1 MADQTI
7 EPARTR
13 QPWDRR
19 KDESKR
25 AFDAFVIFRDSAD
38 RKLATVARALTPPC
52 SVPNIARWSSRH
64 QWQQRASDWDC
75 HVDEEQRSELAR
87 GRVARRRRQL
97 QLASALQSVA
107 AHALREIQAKI
118 EMKLPLGWA
127 PEQIAGLVKVADQL
141 EASAFGSEKENR
153 FTAIN
158 LVVSTYADEEAYEA
172 ELKGL
177 APLSDEGAT
186 MMTMDEFQRRQY
198 ERLSDEE
205 RRSLDGWKN
214 PPKPKL
220 N

>member
-7 EPARTR
+7 NPRR
-13 QPWDRR
+13 SWDR
-19 KDESKR
+19 KPDESTR
-25 AFDAFVIFRDSAD
+25 AWTAFVAFRDSAD
-38 RKLATVARALTPPC
+38 RKLINVAKSLTPAC
-52 SVPNIARWSSRH
+52 SVQNVSRWSVRH
-64 QWQQRASDWDC
+64 SWAARSADWDT
-75 HVDEEQRSELAR
+75 HVDEEQRSELSR